1 MWEYWL
7 GKTEKLAA
15 SSTWGLL
22 AWGVRRLFKRELK
35 MNTLLKAALKE
46 LMDLVTVGKTAAA
59 KNYTGLFTAL
69 LGAGEDVPAI
79 VSNWGDLKPEL
90 QALVTNPASDADLLV
105 YAAGLVGGESAK
117 AQAVISASATLL
129 LNGARDIEA
138 LVAALK

>member
-1 MWEYWL
+1 
-7 GKTEKLAA
+7 
-15 SSTWGLL
+15 
-22 AWGVRRLFKRELK
+22 